1 MKKQLT
7 LLLAASM
14 VLSLAA
20 CTGNGDATD
29 SGDGSSAIHTED
41 HVNTD
46 LAEDSATTKSDATD
60 TGEDIST
67 PAEDTNTTVT
77 EDVSSTVTEST
88 EDTSFTE
95 DESKPAET
103 AKPAETEKPEHKH
116 NYTSK
121 VTSEAKCD
129 KDGIKTFTCSCG
141 DTYTEKIPAIDH
153 TWGEW
158 QQTAEPAYNVKG
170 EETRTCKN
178 CPATEKR
185 DVASLTLDDVF
196 KTYPSFVMKSIFG
209 SLCYFDSA
217 DTLKVRDVFIWAQYH
232 IKGTYVS
239 ETDETIYAV
248 SDLDAFTEKYL
259 GRTFDYSLATGSN
272 GIIKVAYNEANQT
285 VSYQIIVAAGGPN
298 YVTEYVG
305 YEQID
310 DTHFVI
316 KYKTDYS
323 NEIDLE
329 DATLEIEKSGDNF
342 IITAIKKA

>member
-1 MKKQLT
+1 MKKRLT

-46 LAEDSATTKSDATD
+46 LAEDSATTKPDATD
-60 TGEDIST
+60 TGKDIST

-129 KDGIKTFTCSCG
+129 KDGIKTFTCCCG
-141 DTYTEKIPAIDH
+141 DTYTEKIP
-153 TWGEW
+153 
-158 QQTAEPAYNVKG
+158 
-170 EETRTCKN
+170 ETRTCKN

-272 GIIKVAYNEANQT
+272 GIIKVAYNEADQT
-285 VSYQIIVAAGGPN
+285 VSYKIIVAAGGPY

-316 KYKTDYS
+316 KYKTDYP
-323 NEIDLE
+323 NEIDLV
-329 DATLEIEKSGDNF
+329 DAMIEIEKSGDNF